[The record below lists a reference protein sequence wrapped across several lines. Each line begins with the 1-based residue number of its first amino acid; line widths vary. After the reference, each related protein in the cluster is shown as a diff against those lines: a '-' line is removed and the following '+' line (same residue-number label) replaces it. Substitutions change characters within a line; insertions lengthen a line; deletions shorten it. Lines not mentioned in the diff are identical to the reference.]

1 MASDGGS
8 VAVITRGDLANHP
21 SWQSTVGGVTR
32 SYSYSLDAKSRPP
45 ERFQLN
51 PSQSMKARISF
62 EIPPGKYQFM
72 FGYGGGVHEERS
84 LASNAISFDL
94 SDDGTPTLVE

>member
-62 EIPPGKYQFM
+62 EIPPGNI
-72 FGYGGGVHEERS
+72 S
-84 LASNAISFDL
+84 LCSAMGAEFTRKGL
-94 SDDGTPTLVE
+94 WLVMRFHLT